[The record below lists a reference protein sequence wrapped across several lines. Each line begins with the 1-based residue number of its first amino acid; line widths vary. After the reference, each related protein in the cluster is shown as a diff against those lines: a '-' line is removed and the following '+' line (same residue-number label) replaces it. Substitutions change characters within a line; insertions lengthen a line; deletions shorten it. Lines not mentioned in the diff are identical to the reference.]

1 MKNIHSSDGMAE
13 DLIRSFTQIANAEL
27 HVKTLLEKRIS
38 ELENGMV
45 KEILQLQVGKTSCCT
60 QCQARVK
67 HGACHISVFKSTPE
81 SVFSRLYIGP
91 VGQ

>member
-45 KEILQLQVGKTSCCT
+45 KENDTEDHINAICRYQKKRNVKT
-60 QCQARVK
+60 
-67 HGACHISVFKSTPE
+67 
-81 SVFSRLYIGP
+81 L
-91 VGQ
+91 